1 MMTNVQC
8 RRNEQWTAIIFV
20 LDIYMDWY
28 QWLKPN
34 TLVCKVASLK
44 IKLLLRLRW
53 EGFALEKISNW
64 APDIG
69 YRFCA
74 ADYSLFCSLGLC

>member
-28 QWLKPN
+28 QRLKPN

-44 IKLLLRLRW
+44 ISQT
-53 EGFALEKISNW
+53 ALMTKVRGICPREN
-64 APDIG
+64 
-69 YRFCA
+69 
-74 ADYSLFCSLGLC
+74 